1 MGTEDFPCP
10 KCSQL
15 NIANRTTCKNCG
27 ADLRW
32 AVPYN
37 IPKQKVAE
45 RRSALTTVIISVIV
59 IIALGVISI
68 WILDRLRSC
77 RGYGTAPLSAARGIG
92 AAIDSSIQ
100 AKHSDYLI
108 NGDKYT
114 LDDVLASTA
123 FTGGITYNTTPNNT
137 PAIREICSNVAGDKI
152 CVNLKGEQFDWT
164 WTPRVGKT
172 PALIV
177 EDSTSAFP

>member
-1 MGTEDFPCP
+1 MEKSKRGSVLALIF
-10 KCSQL
+10 
-15 NIANRTTCKNCG
+15 
-27 ADLRW
+27 
-32 AVPYN
+32 
-37 IPKQKVAE
+37 KVFGVFA
-45 RRSALTTVIISVIV
+45 IV
-59 IIALGVISI
+59 III
-68 WILDRLRSC
+68 ILIKYPPGDDVPRLSVV
-77 RGYGTAPLSAARGIG
+77 RGIG
-92 AAIDSSIQ
+92 ATIDSSIK

-114 LDDVLASTA
+114 LGDVLTSTA
-123 FTGGITYNTTPNNT
+123 FTGGFTYNTTPNNT
-137 PAIREICSNVAGDKI
+137 PAMREICSNVAGDKI